1 MSAKICNNL
10 EIPENPED
18 QWKSDVCLEALRA
31 LGVPIDESATEV
43 GFVFVDFEGRIDMW
57 S

>member
-31 LGVPIDESATEV
+31 LGVPIDASATEV